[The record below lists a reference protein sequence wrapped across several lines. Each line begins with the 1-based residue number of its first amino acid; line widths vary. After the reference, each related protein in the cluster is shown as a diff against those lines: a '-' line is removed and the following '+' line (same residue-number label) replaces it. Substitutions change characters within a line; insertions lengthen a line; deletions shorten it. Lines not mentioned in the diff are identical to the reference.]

1 MGYTN
6 YWSWTIPIADASK
19 CAAWSRDV
27 GQLIEY
33 LTTPGRALPGYIYQF
48 DPPDRANRPYN
59 ICGPDGT
66 GEPEI
71 TSTVVAFNGDASL
84 EDDYEAFIIR
94 LQDLET
100 PTTLAFCKTALN
112 PYDLLVIG
120 SLVRFAHYF
129 PATRLWSDG
138 EEEAIAMG
146 LAICRKVLGENG
158 NAVLSPVASNRPVVP
173 RCDRLGHVQSSRYR
187 AWLPGRTA

>member
-6 YWSWTIPIADASK
+6 YWSWKTPIADENTFV
-19 CAAWSRDV
+19 AWSRDV

-48 DPPDRANRPYN
+48 DPPGRANRPYN
-59 ICGPDGT
+59 ICGPDGK
-66 GEPEI
+66 GEPEV

-94 LQDLET
+94 LEDLET
-100 PTTLAFCKTALN
+100 PDTLAFCKTSMN
-112 PYDLLVIG
+112 PYDLLVIS

-129 PATRLWSDG
+129 PTTRLWSDG

-146 LAICRKVLGENG
+146 LTICQKVFGENRIPLLGEEEENF
-158 NAVLSPVASNRPVVP
+158 PE
-173 RCDRLGHVQSSRYR
+173 
-187 AWLPGRTA
+187 

>member
-6 YWSWTIPIADASK
+6 SWSWNTPLADASK
-19 CAAWSRDV
+19 FAAWSRDV
-27 GQLIEY
+27 RQLIDY
-33 LTTPGRALPGYIYQF
+33 LTTPGRELPGYIYQF

-84 EDDYEAFIIR
+84 EDAYEPFIIR

-100 PTTLAFCKTALN
+100 PTPYGGCKTALN
-112 PYDLLVIG
+112 PHDLLVIS

-129 PATRLWSDG
+129 PDTRLWSDG

-146 LAICRKVLGENG
+146 LTICRKVFDEN
-158 NAVLSPVASNRPVVP
+158 
-173 RCDRLGHVQSSRYR
+173 
-187 AWLPGRTA
+187 RTPTRMTGDIF